1 MPSTP
6 ILTDEELKDLSQ
18 DGKWLHYCASRISEE
33 DPIMLPL
40 LKEQYCFS
48 EDPYVIIGPS
58 DIGQFLRGEMLN
70 VALFHVYM
78 SVVYEEVNSCEPPIK
93 IGWFC
98 PETISGSKCRND
110 PDVVRAYIETALTNS
125 LTSKHTFILA
135 PYWEDLHWILLIIC
149 PLTNTVHV
157 FDSLQKP
164 NNPPRN
170 TRFKAFLN
178 VAMKRLRGQWDLHP
192 EPHFQNG

>member
-1 MPSTP
+1 MPAWSLEKLSDALGSFVTWPYAWVRFTNMQKSPKGSCREVGSSAKVSTGSKSMPSTP

-18 DGKWLHYCASRISEE
+18 DCKWLHYCASRISQE

-78 SVVYEEVNSCEPPIK
+78 
-93 IGWFC
+93 
-98 PETISGSKCRND
+98 R
-110 PDVVRAYIETALTNS
+110 
-125 LTSKHTFILA
+125 
-135 PYWEDLHWILLIIC
+135 
-149 PLTNTVHV
+149 
-157 FDSLQKP
+157 
-164 NNPPRN
+164 
-170 TRFKAFLN
+170 
-178 VAMKRLRGQWDLHP
+178 
-192 EPHFQNG
+192 